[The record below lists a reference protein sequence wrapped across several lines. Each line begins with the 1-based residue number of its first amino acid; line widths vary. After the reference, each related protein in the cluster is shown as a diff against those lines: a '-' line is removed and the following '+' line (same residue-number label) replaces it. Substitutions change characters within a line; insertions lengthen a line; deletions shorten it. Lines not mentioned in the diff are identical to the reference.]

1 MDGAKISAFPFILRI
16 SSIPNVV
23 FPDPGAAT
31 ICTCLRVP
39 KPLPDTFSMFL

>member
-23 FPDPGAAT
+23 FPDPGGT
-31 ICTCLRVP
+31 VY
-39 KPLPDTFSMFL
+39 

>member
-23 FPDPGAAT
+23 FPEPGAAT
-31 ICTCLRVP
+31 ICIFPSAMYLSACSKTLA
-39 KPLPDTFSMFL
+39 